1 MANRIPTDDRLS
13 EIVSAVMK
21 RHQQIHSQ
29 SEFTKLVRK
38 ELKKDGEDYR
48 VSAERVR
55 RISIERGLVK
65 VSIEYRNSDSVDLPA
80 YCPVCKNT
88 MDSVM
93 NRSLDGDIVEIKRK
107 CSVCPY
113 TIGGKIMSPGRYVF
127 SRASGSITNDEI
139 RLRQLR
145 KARAKLI
152 EAAELIEDALTMSG
166 LESRGIE
173 ISEKLKELAES
184 KEMSCSMYNIIADL
198 KQSNDGRSWTRPT
211 VSLKNENRKD
221 I

>member
-1 MANRIPTDDRLS
+1 MSNRIPTDDRLS

-21 RHQQIHSQ
+21 RNQQIRSQ
-29 SEFTKLVRK
+29 SEFTRLVRK
-38 ELKKDGEDYR
+38 ELKKDGADYR

-55 RISIERGLVK
+55 RVSIERGLVK
-65 VSIEYRNSDSVDLPA
+65 LSIEYRNSDSVDLPA
-80 YCPVCKNT
+80 YCPVCKNA
-88 MDSVM
+88 MDPVM
-93 NRSLDGDIVEIKRK
+93 NRSLEGDVVEIKRK
-107 CSVCPY
+107 CTVCPY
-113 TIGGKIMSPGRYVF
+113 TIGGKVMSPGRYVF

-152 EAAELIEDALTMSG
+152 EATKLIENALTMSG
-166 LESRGIE
+166 LEDRGNE
-173 ISEKLKELAES
+173 TSEKLKELADS
-184 KEMSCSMYNIIADL
+184 REMSCSIYNIVADL
-198 KQSNDGRSWTRPT
+198 KQIDDRGTWARPT

>member
-1 MANRIPTDDRLS
+1 MSNRIPTDDRLS
-13 EIVSAVMK
+13 EIVSTVMK
-21 RHQQIHSQ
+21 RNQQIRSQ

-65 VSIEYRNSDSVDLPA
+65 ISIEYRNSDSVDLPA
-80 YCPVCKNT
+80 FCPVCKNA
-88 MDSVM
+88 MDPIM
-93 NRSLDGDIVEIKRK
+93 NRSLEGDIVEIKRK

-113 TIGGKIMSPGRYVF
+113 SIGGKIMSPGRYVF
-127 SRASGSITNDEI
+127 SRASGSITDDEI

-145 KARAKLI
+145 RARAKMI
-152 EAAELIEDALTMSG
+152 EAAKLIEDALTMSG
-166 LESRGIE
+166 LEERGDE
-173 ISEKLKELAES
+173 ISKGLKELADS
-184 KEMSCSMYNIIADL
+184 KERSCSIYNIIADL
-198 KQSNDGRSWTRPT
+198 KQSNEGATWSRPT

>member
-13 EIVSAVMK
+13 EIVSTIMK

-38 ELKKDGEDYR
+38 ELKKDGEDFR

-55 RISIERGLVK
+55 RISIEKGLVK
-65 VSIEYRNSDSVDLPA
+65 ISIEYRNSDSANLPA
-80 YCPVCKNT
+80 YCPVCKNA

-93 NRSLDGDIVEIKRK
+93 NRSLDGEIVEIKRK

-113 TIGGKIMSPGRYVF
+113 SIGGKIMSPGRYVF
-127 SRASGSITNDEI
+127 SRASGSVTNDEI

-145 KARAKLI
+145 KARAKMI
-152 EAAELIEDALTMSG
+152 EASKMIEDALTMSG
-166 LESRGIE
+166 LEDRGDE
-173 ISEKLKELAES
+173 ASEKLKELADS

-198 KQSNDGRSWTRPT
+198 KQSNDGRSWARPT